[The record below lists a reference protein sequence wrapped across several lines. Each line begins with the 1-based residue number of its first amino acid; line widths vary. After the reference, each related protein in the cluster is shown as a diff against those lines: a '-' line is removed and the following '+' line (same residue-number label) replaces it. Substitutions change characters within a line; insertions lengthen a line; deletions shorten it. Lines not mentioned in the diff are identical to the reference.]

1 MEISISNIKFS
12 LIHSFSAR
20 FKINYNEKSI
30 HQQGT
35 ILQLTQLSY
44 CHIEQLTAHETVS
57 FYMSKSRALDN
68 GEHRIDF
75 SVQRFNLR
83 ELAFFDPLYTYW
95 LVETDQNV
103 DYRLKSVEMV
113 LSTWFRNNFYSYE
126 NIMRPLDEM
135 LRSFETILV
144 VSANR
149 TVSFDNS
156 NTWRPFDPQDEN
168 LQNLVRLKL

>member
-1 MEISISNIKFS
+1 
-12 LIHSFSAR
+12 
-20 FKINYNEKSI
+20 
-30 HQQGT
+30 
-35 ILQLTQLSY
+35 
-44 CHIEQLTAHETVS
+44 
-57 FYMSKSRALDN
+57 MSKSRALDN